1 MPVTPDR
8 MAEPAASPSSASSA
22 LQSPRVVLGFD
33 FGRTRI
39 GVAGGVALTGAA
51 RPLRVL
57 PTRRQRP
64 DWDAI
69 DRLIAEWRPDLLV
82 VGVPRHADGGANAMT
97 TAALRFSRQL
107 HGRFCLPVATIDER
121 LSSWEA
127 EQRSFEPAAD
137 RRRGNSAA
145 LDDRA
150 AAIILESWFNQ
161 QRSLAACATP
171 NS

>member
-1 MPVTPDR
+1 MPATPDPT
-8 MAEPAASPSSASSA
+8 EPAADPPASDA
-22 LQSPRVVLGFD
+22 RQSPQVVLGFD

-39 GVAGGVALTGAA
+39 GVATGVAITGAA

-64 DWDAI
+64 DWNAI
-69 DRLIAEWRPDLLV
+69 DRLLAEWRPDLLV
-82 VGVPRHADGGANAMT
+82 VGVPRHADGSANAMT
-97 TAALRFSRQL
+97 VAALRFSRQL
-107 HGRFCLPVATIDER
+107 HGRFRLPVATIDER

-127 EQRSFEPAAD
+127 EQRFFEPAVG
-137 RRRGNSAA
+137 RRRSDGAA

-150 AAIILESWFNQ
+150 AALILESWFNQ
-161 QRSLAACATP
+161 QRSLASCATP

>member
-1 MPVTPDR
+1 MPATPDPP
-8 MAEPAASPSSASSA
+8 EPAADPSAPDA
-22 LQSPRVVLGFD
+22 RQSPRVVLGFD

-39 GVAGGVALTGAA
+39 GVATGVTITGTA

-57 PTRRQRP
+57 PACRQHP

-69 DRLIAEWRPDLLV
+69 DRLLAEWRPDLLV
-82 VGVPRHADGGANAMT
+82 VGVPRHADGSANAMT
-97 TAALRFSRQL
+97 VAALRFSRQL
-107 HGRFCLPVATIDER
+107 HGRFHLPVATIDER

-127 EQRSFEPAAD
+127 EQRSFEPAVG
-137 RRRGNSAA
+137 RRRGDGAA

-150 AAIILESWFNQ
+150 AALILESWFNQ
-161 QRSLAACATP
+161 QRSLASCATP